1 MCYPQQLQMSMSG
14 GCQSHLVSVPR
25 WLVGGKGQAMS
36 YKIGLG
42 GCLLMDTIPKTVKWL
57 QWKERADRLFYNGTA
72 YNYIG
77 LQNMGVGL

>member
-1 MCYPQQLQMSMSG
+1 
-14 GCQSHLVSVPR
+14 
-25 WLVGGKGQAMS
+25 MS